1 MTSDRDNSPASSQSS
16 LSRSPSPAG
25 RAHDG
30 LPPRLPPRAGTV
42 HLTPYSQPPPP
53 YSEFAQEHHS
63 QPLTHSW
70 SSQDPR
76 SSSTQSLVPVDSNRD
91 GRRTL
96 LLIYIHGFMGNESS
110 FRSFPAHVHNLVT
123 VTLAETHVVHTKIY
137 PRYKS
142 RRAIE
147 YARDDFSN
155 WYLFPMERS
164 NCRDESDIINI

>member
-1 MTSDRDNSPASSQSS
+1 MASRQQYTPPSSPSSI
-16 LSRSPSPAG
+16 SRSTSPSPSSRSRDDFA
-25 RAHDG
+25 
-30 LPPRLPPRAGTV
+30 PQLPPRAGTI
-42 HLTPYSQPPPP
+42 HLTPYSKPPPP
-53 YSEFAQEHHS
+53 YSEHTPEHHS

-76 SSSTQSLVPVDSNRD
+76 SSSTQSLVPAESARE

-96 LLIYIHGFMGNESS
+96 LLIYIHGFMGDESS

-123 VTLAETHVVHTKIY
+123 VTLTDTHVVHTKIY

-155 WYLFPMERS
+155 W
-164 NCRDESDIINI
+164 

>member
-1 MTSDRDNSPASSQSS
+1 MATRQQYSPTSSQSS
-16 LSRSPSPAG
+16 LSRSRSPSPSS
-25 RAHDG
+25 RSQEDG
-30 LPPRLPPRAGTV
+30 FVPPLPPRARTI

-53 YSEFAQEHHS
+53 PYAEHTTEHHS

-76 SSSTQSLVPVDSNRD
+76 SSSTQSLVPAESTRD

-110 FRSFPAHVHNLVT
+110 FQSFPAHVHNLVT
-123 VTLAETHVVHTKIY
+123 VTLADTHVVHTKIY

-155 WYLFPMERS
+155 W
-164 NCRDESDIINI
+164 

>member
-1 MTSDRDNSPASSQSS
+1 MASRQQYTPTSSQSS
-16 LSRSPSPAG
+16 LSRSRSPSPLS
-25 RAHDG
+25 RSHDG
-30 LPPRLPPRAGTV
+30 WAPQLPPRAGTI
-42 HLTPYSQPPPP
+42 HLTPYSKPPPP
-53 YSEFAQEHHS
+53 YSENPPEHHS
-63 QPLTHSW
+63 QPLTHTW

-76 SSSTQSLVPVDSNRD
+76 SSSTQSLVPTDSARD

-155 WYLFPMERS
+155 W
-164 NCRDESDIINI
+164 